1 MKTGIAAPVTDA
13 GKRRTTEPLKWT
25 FDEESGKLS
34 ITGQG
39 PVPDYTRENPP
50 AWNDF
55 RTKIRYVD
63 IDEGVTRVGSMAF
76 AGCVNLEIAALS
88 CSVERI
94 GEQSFSGCQALW
106 QILTPRQLHH
116 ERLAPTTQDRDEG
129 YLKVSLRALE
139 NTPFGR
145 KSFGEFCIYGNT
157 LVEYFGSSE
166 EVTIPEG
173 VREIGYMAFS
183 NRPIASVIF
192 PESLEVIHAF
202 AFRGTNLREIV
213 LPPGI
218 RKIEEYAFSGCQ
230 ELRRVLLCETNV
242 EIHSAAFFGT
252 PVNSYF
258 QSCKLKKLPAVNQ
271 LGAGDPIS
279 DTGISRLIL
288 KEREGVLAASK
299 KFSLKSDLCSLLSE
313 GYIIFRVEVN
323 HSQKRVNRVLGFAL
337 DSRRMLVFH
346 SQVPC
351 KMDGVISPYSDTIS
365 YLGKSHMAH
374 LKTAGIRSSKKH
386 RFQWYIAPHEQGDEY
401 FQTFH
406 ALVAFLR
413 ENPGYSVYR
422 ISESE

>member
-1 MKTGIAAPVTDA
+1 MKKGIAAPVTDA

-202 AFRGTNLREIV
+202 AFRGTNLSQIV
-213 LPPGI
+213 LPQGI
-218 RKIEEYAFSGCQ
+218 RKVEEYAFSGCR
-230 ELRRVLLCETNV
+230 ELRRVLLCKTNV

-271 LGAGDPIS
+271 LGAGNPIA
-279 DTGISRLIL
+279 DTGISRLIY
-288 KEREGVLAASK
+288 KDREGILAASK
-299 KFSLKSDLCSLLSE
+299 KYSPKSDFRDLLSE
-313 GYIIFRVEVN
+313 GYIIIRVEVD
-323 HSQKRVNRVLGFAL
+323 HAQKKVHQMLGFAL
-337 DSRRMLVFH
+337 DAQKEPFCCIQS
-346 SQVPC
+346 PC
-351 KMDGVISPYSDTIS
+351 KVDGYICPYSDMIH
-365 YLGKSHMAH
+365 YLEKSEMAH
-374 LKTAGIRSSKKH
+374 LKITGIRSEKH
-386 RFQWYIAPHEQGDEY
+386 EFQWYIAPHEQGGDYCET
-401 FQTFH
+401 FQ

-413 ENPGYSVYR
+413 ENPGYSV
-422 ISESE
+422 ESL